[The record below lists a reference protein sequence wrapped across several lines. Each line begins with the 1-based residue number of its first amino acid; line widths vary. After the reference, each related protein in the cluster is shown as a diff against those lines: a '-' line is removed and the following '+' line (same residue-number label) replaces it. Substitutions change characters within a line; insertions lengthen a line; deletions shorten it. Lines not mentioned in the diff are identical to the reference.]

1 MSSEITDAVQVIHIL
16 FEGTDLFLRV
26 AGVGIKPLK
35 QLAKLIMGIL
45 AREKMEGKTTMKNLL
60 KRGGDMHVFKF
71 PQEQLKKVEAM
82 AKKYGILFSR
92 LPDFNKDGMREIAF
106 HEESLPRMN
115 ALIEKLKEGQVMG
128 LGEYLQ
134 ETSDRDIDK
143 FYEETRQGRT
153 EGKEMSEKN
162 RAGQQKN
169 TGDKAYSID
178 GMGTG
183 KKPEW
188 MDTGYLKMKDIEAL
202 PLDQRLDVLNH
213 YQSGEHDPITITSK
227 LITKETEDHVVV
239 RLPRQT
245 GKFIHIPKEDFF
257 FPDGSRTALAF
268 LKKKEE
274 MKVYTEHGEE
284 MMRMTGNEIYH
295 GYFDQV
301 NANIRTAMEHKSGER
316 GMEQNDS
323 ERSIMVETGEPPVQ
337 GHNGTERDG
346 QPGAGKLS
354 VQEHGRDEGNIHMET
369 GRISEKKQ
377 NRGEK
382 ASLSKSGRPT
392 EKVRPVKEIKQ
403 PVKGR

>member
-35 QLAKLIMGIL
+35 QFAKLIMGIL
-45 AREKMEGKTTMKNLL
+45 AREKMEGKTSMKNLL

-71 PQEQLKKVEAM
+71 PEEQLKKVEAM

-92 LPDFNKDGMREIAF
+92 LPDFNRDGMREIAF
-106 HEESLPRMN
+106 HAESLPRMN

-143 FYEETRQGRT
+143 FYKETRQGRT
-153 EGKEMSEKN
+153 EGKDI
-162 RAGQQKN
+162 AGQQKN
-169 TGDKAYSID
+169 AGDKTYSFDSI
-178 GMGTG
+178 GTG

-301 NANIRTAMEHKSGER
+301 NANIRTAMEHKS
-316 GMEQNDS
+316 
-323 ERSIMVETGEPPVQ
+323 
-337 GHNGTERDG
+337 
-346 QPGAGKLS
+346 LS
-354 VQEHGRDEGNIHMET
+354 LIH
-369 GRISEKKQ
+369 I
-377 NRGEK
+377 
-382 ASLSKSGRPT
+382 
-392 EKVRPVKEIKQ
+392 
-403 PVKGR
+403 

>member
-35 QLAKLIMGIL
+35 QLAKLIAGIL
-45 AREKMEGKTTMKNLL
+45 AREKMEGKTSMKNLL

-71 PQEQLKKVEAM
+71 PEDQLKKVEAM

-92 LPDFNKDGMREIAF
+92 LPDFNKYGMREIAF

-128 LGEYLQ
+128 LGEYMQ
-134 ETSDRDIDK
+134 EVSDRDIDK
-143 FYEETRQGRT
+143 FYEETRQG
-153 EGKEMSEKN
+153 KEM
-162 RAGQQKN
+162 AGREAGDTQRN
-169 TGDKAYSID
+169 TGDRAYSIS

-183 KKPEW
+183 KNPEW

-213 YQSGEHDPITITSK
+213 YQSGEHDPITITGK
-227 LITKETEDHVVV
+227 LITRETDDYVVV

-268 LKKKEE
+268 LKRKEE
-274 MKVYTEHGEE
+274 MKIYTEHGDE
-284 MMRMTGNEIYH
+284 MMRMTGHEIYH
-295 GYFDQV
+295 GYFDQANV
-301 NANIRTAMEHKSGER
+301 NIRTAMEHKSGER
-316 GMEQNDS
+316 GMEQGNV
-323 ERSIMVETGEPPVQ
+323 ERSTTPEVGEPPVQ
-337 GHNGTERDG
+337 WHNGTERDG
-346 QPGAGKLS
+346 QPETKGAA
-354 VQEHGRDEGNIHMET
+354 E
-369 GRISEKKQ
+369 Q
-377 NRGEK
+377 NRRKNEKNIPAKSDRAVEK
-382 ASLSKSGRPT
+382 AKT
-392 EKVRPVKEIKQ
+392 VKEIKQ

>member
-71 PQEQLKKVEAM
+71 PQEQFKKVEAM

-106 HEESLPRMN
+106 HAESLPRMN

-153 EGKEMSEKN
+153 EEKEMAGKD

-169 TGDKAYSID
+169 TGDKAQSIN

-227 LITKETEDHVVV
+227 LITRETENHVVV

-284 MMRMTGNEIYH
+284 MVRMTGNEIYH
-295 GYFDQV
+295 GYFDQA

-316 GMEQNDS
+316 GREQINS
-323 ERSIMVETGEPPVQ
+323 ERSIMPEAGEPSAQ
-337 GHNGTERDG
+337 G
-346 QPGAGKLS
+346 
-354 VQEHGRDEGNIHMET
+354 HGRDERNAHTET

-377 NRGEK
+377 NREEK
-382 ASLSKSGRPT
+382 ASPSKPERPT
-392 EKVRPVKEIKQ
+392 EKVRPVKEIRQ

>member
-35 QLAKLIMGIL
+35 QLAKLIVGIL
-45 AREKMEGKTTMKNLL
+45 AREKMEGKTSMKNLL
-60 KRGGDMHVFKF
+60 KRGGDMHIFKF
-71 PQEQLKKVEAM
+71 PEEQLKKVEAM

-106 HEESLPRMN
+106 HAESLPRMN

-134 ETSDRDIDK
+134 ETSDRDINK
-143 FYEETRQGRT
+143 FYEEIRQGRT
-153 EGKEMSEKN
+153 EGMEKAGKE
-162 RAGQQKN
+162 AGSTQRN
-169 TGDKAYSID
+169 TGDRAYSVS

-213 YQSGEHDPITITSK
+213 YQSGEHDLITITSK
-227 LITKETEDHVVV
+227 LITRETENHVVV

-274 MKVYTEHGEE
+274 MKIYTEHGEE
-284 MMRMTGNEIYH
+284 MMRMTGNEVYH
-295 GYFDQV
+295 GYFDQA

-316 GMEQNDS
+316 GREQGNV
-323 ERSIMVETGEPPVQ
+323 ERSTTPEAGEPSAQ
-337 GHNGTERDG
+337 G
-346 QPGAGKLS
+346 
-354 VQEHGRDEGNIHMET
+354 HGRDERNAHTET

-382 ASLSKSGRPT
+382 ASPLKS
-392 EKVRPVKEIKQ
+392 ERPVEKAKTVREVRQ

>member
-45 AREKMEGKTTMKNLL
+45 AREKMEGKTSMKNLL

-106 HEESLPRMN
+106 HAESLPRMN

-143 FYEETRQGRT
+143 FYEETRQGRM
-153 EGKEMSEKN
+153 EGKEMAGKDIE
-162 RAGQQKN
+162 GQQKN
-169 TGDKAYSID
+169 AGDKAYSVD
-178 GMGTG
+178 GIGTG

-213 YQSGEHDPITITSK
+213 YQSGEHNPITITSK
-227 LITKETEDHVVV
+227 LITKETGDHVVV

-316 GMEQNDS
+316 GWGQGSMERAATPEAGEQS
-323 ERSIMVETGEPPVQ
+323 AQEYGSTERS
-337 GHNGTERDG
+337 G
-346 QPGAGKLS
+346 QPEIQRT
-354 VQEHGRDEGNIHMET
+354 VENGRDERNIHTET
-369 GRISEKKQ
+369 GRTSEKRQ

-382 ASLSKSGRPT
+382 ASPSKSERPV
-392 EKVRPVKEIKQ
+392 EKAKTVKEIRQ

>member
-71 PQEQLKKVEAM
+71 PQEQFKKVEAM

-106 HEESLPRMN
+106 HAESLPRMN

-153 EGKEMSEKN
+153 EEKEMAGKD

-169 TGDKAYSID
+169 TGDKAQSIN

-202 PLDQRLDVLNH
+202 PLDQRLD
-213 YQSGEHDPITITSK
+213 
-227 LITKETEDHVVV
+227 
-239 RLPRQT
+239 
-245 GKFIHIPKEDFF
+245 
-257 FPDGSRTALAF
+257 
-268 LKKKEE
+268 
-274 MKVYTEHGEE
+274 
-284 MMRMTGNEIYH
+284 
-295 GYFDQV
+295 
-301 NANIRTAMEHKSGER
+301 
-316 GMEQNDS
+316 
-323 ERSIMVETGEPPVQ
+323 
-337 GHNGTERDG
+337 
-346 QPGAGKLS
+346 
-354 VQEHGRDEGNIHMET
+354 
-369 GRISEKKQ
+369 
-377 NRGEK
+377 K
-382 ASLSKSGRPT
+382 AR
-392 EKVRPVKEIKQ
+392 
-403 PVKGR
+403 

>member
-1 MSSEITDAVQVIHIL
+1 MSSEITDAVQVIRIL
-16 FEGTDLFLRV
+16 FDGTDLFLRV

-45 AREKMEGKTTMKNLL
+45 AREKMEGKTSMKNLL

-71 PQEQLKKVEAM
+71 PEEELKKVEAM

-106 HEESLPRMN
+106 HAESLPRMN

-128 LGEYLQ
+128 LGEYMQ
-134 ETSDRDIDK
+134 EASDKDIDK
-143 FYEETRQGRT
+143 FYEETRQG
-153 EGKEMSEKN
+153 KEVTGRE
-162 RAGQQKN
+162 AGDTQRN
-169 TGDKAYSID
+169 TGDRVYSIS
-178 GMGTG
+178 GMGAG
-183 KKPEW
+183 KRPKW

-202 PLDQRLDVLNH
+202 PLDQRLNVLNH
-213 YQSGEHDPITITSK
+213 YQSGEHDPVTITGK
-227 LITKETEDHVVV
+227 LITRETEDYVVV

-257 FPDGSRTALAF
+257 FPEGSRTALAF

-316 GMEQNDS
+316 GMEQINS
-323 ERSIMVETGEPPVQ
+323 ERSIMPEAGEPSAQ
-337 GHNGTERDG
+337 G
-346 QPGAGKLS
+346 
-354 VQEHGRDEGNIHMET
+354 HGRDERDAYPEAEKTKAKNSSREE
-369 GRISEKKQ
+369 RKNPVKSE
-377 NRGEK
+377 RPVEK
-382 ASLSKSGRPT
+382 AKT
-392 EKVRPVKEIKQ
+392 VKEIRQ